1 MGHFSLIPNNTNLK
15 AIAIDKQSMIEFLFN
30 PLFRNNYDWK
40 YNENLEG
47 YMDLL
52 EPFLNVNYIYIYIY
66 NQDKILNCFVKVS

>member
-66 NQDKILNCFVKVS
+66 IIKIKF